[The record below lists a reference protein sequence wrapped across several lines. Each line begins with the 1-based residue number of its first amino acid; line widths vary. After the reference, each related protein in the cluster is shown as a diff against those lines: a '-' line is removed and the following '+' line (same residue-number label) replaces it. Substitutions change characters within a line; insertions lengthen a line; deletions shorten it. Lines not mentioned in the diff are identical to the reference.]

1 MYKVI
6 IIDDELRARNL
17 LKGLI
22 QEYCPDLSVTD
33 MCEDLPSGVKSIRK
47 NKPDLVLLDIE
58 MPGYSGLEL
67 LDFFDEDD
75 IDFSVIFTTAYSEF
89 AIQAFKLSAID
100 YLLKPIEPSDL
111 EQAIERF
118 KRQRNQ
124 HNQDWSQL
132 VALKTGSYDKIGVP
146 TSNGFRFVDLNEITH
161 LKAQNS
167 YTELFLVSG
176 EKLLL
181 CRTLKNFDEM
191 LAANSFFLRCHKSYI
206 ININFAEEFTRSN
219 GGFVLMKDK
228 TEIPI
233 SQDKQS
239 ELLEKIMIVRRN

>member
-17 LKGLI
+17 LNGLI
-22 QEYCPDLSVTD
+22 REYCPDLTVVD
-33 MCEDLPSGVKSIRK
+33 LCEDLPSGVKSIRK
-47 NKPDLVLLDIE
+47 HKPDLVLLDIE

-67 LDFFDEDD
+67 LDFFDEND

-111 EQAIERF
+111 EQAVDRF
-118 KRQRNQ
+118 KRQHQQRAQN
-124 HNQDWSQL
+124 WSQL
-132 VALKTGSYDKIGVP
+132 MALKTGSYDKIGVP
-146 TSNGFRFVDLNEITH
+146 TSNGFRFVDLHDITY

-167 YTELFLVSG
+167 YTELFMQSG
-176 EKLLL
+176 EKILL

-206 ININFAEEFTRSN
+206 INVHHTQEFTRSN
-219 GGFVLMKDK
+219 GGFIIMKDQ

-233 SQDKQS
+233 SQDKQQ
-239 ELLEKIMIVRRN
+239 ELLEKIMIVKRT